1 MSNVS
6 PYTRVI
12 AECLHSLSDDN
23 PDDCACDT
31 KQVMQLLINMLQGRM
46 LEHIKE
52 RVSSY
57 YKIEQDALNEEFS
70 VCLIEVFAEIFRLFR
85 NKFEEMPWLVNEIA
99 KRIVEAETR
108 NGSRTERSINQLYL
122 SIFCKYFEYKNIEK
136 IISTLQTDPRIQRA
150 IISANPA
157 SALPNS
163 AQFPELSRSSV
174 Q

>member
-12 AECLHSLSDDN
+12 AECLHSLSEEN
-23 PDDCACDT
+23 KDDCACNA
-31 KQVMQLLINMLQGRM
+31 KQVTQLLINMLQGRM

-57 YKIEQDALNEEFS
+57 YKIEKDVLNEEFS
-70 VCLIEVFAEIFRLFR
+70 VCLIEVFAEIFGLFR
-85 NKFEEMPWLVNEIA
+85 NKFEEMPWLVNDIA

-108 NGSRTERSINQLYL
+108 NESKTGRGINHLYL

-136 IISTLQTDPRIQRA
+136 IISTLQSDPRIQRA
-150 IISANPA
+150 IFSAGPTTTISKSTQFNP
-157 SALPNS
+157 
-163 AQFPELSRSSV
+163 LSRSSV
-174 Q
+174 R

>member
-12 AECLHSLSDDN
+12 AECLHSLSDDKSDN
-23 PDDCACDT
+23 CGCDT

-70 VCLIEVFAEIFRLFR
+70 VCLIEVFAEIFGFL
-85 NKFEEMPWLVNEIA
+85 EI
-99 KRIVEAETR
+99 
-108 NGSRTERSINQLYL
+108 N
-122 SIFCKYFEYKNIEK
+122 
-136 IISTLQTDPRIQRA
+136 
-150 IISANPA
+150 
-157 SALPNS
+157 
-163 AQFPELSRSSV
+163 
-174 Q
+174 

>member
-1 MSNVS
+1 MSYVS

-12 AECLHSLSDDN
+12 AECLHSLSDEK
-23 PDDCACDT
+23 PDRCGCDT

-57 YKIEQDALNEEFS
+57 YKIEQGALNEEFS
-70 VCLIEVFAEIFRLFR
+70 VCLIEVFAEIFGLFR

-99 KRIVEAETR
+99 RRIVEAEKR
-108 NGSRTERSINQLYL
+108 NGSKTERSINQLFL

-136 IISTLQTDPRIQRA
+136 IISTLQSDPRIQNA
-150 IISANPA
+150 IISAN
-157 SALPNS
+157 SSSTLSNS
-163 AQFPELSRSSV
+163 TQFPAFSRSSV
-174 Q
+174 